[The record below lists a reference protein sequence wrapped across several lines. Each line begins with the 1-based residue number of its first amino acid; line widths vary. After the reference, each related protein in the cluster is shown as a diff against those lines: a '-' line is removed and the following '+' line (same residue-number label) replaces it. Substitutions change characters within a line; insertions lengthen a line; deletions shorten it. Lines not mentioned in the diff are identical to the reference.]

1 MSTNDDDEQ
10 IDWKAEETESY
21 IARIQEESIAR
32 TANAMMGIYN
42 PMRDTGSTY
51 DGPELCGR

>member
-1 MSTNDDDEQ
+1 MSTKQ